1 MWVQHRGWETET
13 KALVQLRDWV
23 KETTVKEKGV
33 ERKIGHVHGYCHGH
47 LASMLQQASTGQDMK
62 CSTWV
67 SARKSKGKEHS
78 ASLWEKLP
86 QEDLTFPVLS
96 HTQTS
101 PEGTPPANCST
112 ERGQWWKTK
121 LRNACWR
128 RHCQQ
133 TVNQSLL
140 GTAHKSH
147 GWTQR

>member
-23 KETTVKEKGV
+23 KETTIKEKGV

-78 ASLWEKLP
+78 ASLWEKIAPGGSHLP
-86 QEDLTFPVLS
+86 CVVT
-96 HTQTS
+96 HTNITRGNTS
-101 PEGTPPANCST
+101 C
-112 ERGQWWKTK
+112 K
-121 LRNACWR
+121 L
-128 RHCQQ
+128 
-133 TVNQSLL
+133 
-140 GTAHKSH
+140 
-147 GWTQR
+147 